1 MSYLY
6 MVVLG
11 VYLLFIAPIIAIVGV
26 SSFLFG
32 KLLLVMESCKC
43 LR

>member
-1 MSYLY
+1 VSYLY
-6 MVVLG
+6 MVALG

-32 KLLLVMESCKC
+32 KFLLAMESYK
-43 LR
+43 